1 MSVIFIVTFHLTTK
15 RTADYSQ
22 ETIDFLDL
30 NVGLIGREFMI
41 YLFAKP
47 TNTGQFLDLSFY
59 HPYHCK
65 KDIPYSQSLRL
76 NRICSDSESFDK
88 SCDDLKSCLMKKRCN
103 GKNTKDTNN

>member
-1 MSVIFIVTFHLTTK
+1 MSVIFVVTFHLTTK
-15 RTADYSQ
+15 CTTDYSQ

-76 NRICSDSESFDK
+76 NRICSDNESFDK
-88 SCDDLKSCLMKKRCN
+88 SCNDLKSYLMKKRCN